1 MLSSVCTAETA
12 LKKWEKEH
20 ESVNEMGSQNSAAVA
35 SLVRLVINFFLWQ
48 VHNGIQRNG
57 WALDFNCY
65 LRNV

>member
-35 SLVRLVINFFLWQ
+35 SLVRLVINFFFDKFKTGYKEMVELWILT
-48 VHNGIQRNG
+48 VI
-57 WALDFNCY
+57 
-65 LRNV
+65 